1 MVNKI
6 VTTEQEALEG
16 LESGMSLAVGGFGIC
31 GNPVVLIDA
40 IVEKGTDELEIY
52 SNNPGTQIGDDHMG
66 LAKLFINQRAR
77 KFGGS
82 YIGFNKEF
90 ERQFLAGELEVEL
103 IPQGTL
109 AEKMRA
115 GGAGIP
121 AFFTATGAGT
131 MVADGG
137 LPVRYDG
144 NGTAVVVSAPKE
156 TRVMSHRGKEQTYVL
171 EESITTDF
179 ALVRAA
185 KADREGNLVF
195 NLTAANFNAN
205 VAMCGGITVVEA
217 EEIVEVGELSPDE
230 IHLPGIF
237 VDRVLPL
244 TREQAENKRIERIII
259 RDDAEEMPEAPRPEG
274 RLGWT
279 REQMAARA
287 ARELHDG
294 EYVNL
299 GIGMPTM
306 VPDYLPKGVNVILQ
320 SENGLLKTGPSPRAH
335 EVHPDVINAGKA
347 TVTILPGGS
356 TFDSATSFAMI
367 RGGYVDTAIL
377 GALQVSATGDIA
389 NWGIPGKKFTGMGG
403 AMDLVKGA
411 NRVVVML
418 DHTSVDGDSKVL
430 NSCTYPLTAEA
441 AVDLIITNLA
451 VFEVTP
457 SGLVLCELA
466 PGVTLAEVEAA
477 TEADFIVRDDLT
489 EQELVYA

>member
-6 VTTEQEALEG
+6 VADASEALAG

-31 GNPVVLIDA
+31 GNPTVLIDA
-40 IVEKGTDELEIY
+40 IVDRGTDRLDIY
-52 SNNPGTQIGDDHMG
+52 SNNPGTQLGDRHMG
-66 LAKLFINQRAR
+66 LAKLFINQRAK

-90 ERQFLAGELEVEL
+90 ERQFLNGELDVEL

-144 NGTAVVVSAPKE
+144 QGNASIVSAPKE
-156 TRVMSHRGKEQTYVL
+156 TRVMTHRGKERTYVL
-171 EESITTDF
+171 EEAITCDF

-185 KADREGNLVF
+185 KADKEGNLVF

-205 VAMCGGITVVEA
+205 AAMCGAVTVVEA
-217 EEIVEVGELSPDE
+217 EEIVEVGELTPDE

-237 VDRVLPL
+237 VDRILPL
-244 TREQAENKRIERIII
+244 TPEQAKDKSIERIII
-259 RDDAEEMPEAPRPEG
+259 RDEESGVVEALRPEG
-274 RLGWT
+274 REGWT
-279 REQMAARA
+279 REEMAARA
-287 ARELHDG
+287 ALELSDG

-306 VPDYLPKGVNVILQ
+306 VPDYLPEGVNVILQ
-320 SENGLLKTGPSPRAH
+320 SENGLLKTGPSPLAH

-356 TFDSATSFAMI
+356 TFDSAMSFAMI

-418 DHTSVDGDSKVL
+418 DHTAVDGTPKIL
-430 NSCTYPLTAEA
+430 NECSYPLTAIG
-441 AVDLIITNLA
+441 AVDRIITNLA
-451 VFEVTP
+451 VFDVTDA
-457 SGLVLCELA
+457 GLKLIELA
-466 PGVTLAEVEAA
+466 PGVTLEEVETA
-477 TEADFIVRDDLT
+477 TAADFIVCEKL
-489 EQELVYA
+489 EAAA